1 MELSQ
6 FALLPEATGLLLCD
20 LLSMAVLTDCI
31 TSVLLEAS
39 TVAIEDSVFAA
50 SELGDIADAAEDK
63 SLSPVLTSE
72 VPPSVTTS

>member
-6 FALLPEATGLLLCD
+6 FALLPEATELLLCD
-20 LLSMAVLTDCI
+20 LLTMAVLTACI